1 MKVMCVIIGQQY
13 FSFFHFQYNDAIMF
27 DKTVKIYEGQQF
39 ESIWQNT
46 LDTQVSDGILLFNF

>member
-27 DKTVKIYEGQQF
+27 DKTVKIYEGQ
-39 ESIWQNT
+39 
-46 LDTQVSDGILLFNF
+46 